1 MDCFNMSEVTSE
13 YPFEHHLPFDQWS
26 TIDLSNNN
34 DFSESFISPS
44 IISQE
49 KPTQYQV
56 NTTSPFKPRRK
67 RKKTL
72 HMFICNECYKVYN
85 SKENMLLH
93 YKNIHLKQKPYEC
106 SYCSAGF
113 SHRNGKIYHERKFHT
128 KIFPYVCPYIDNC
141 NLTFPTKSSLKYHL
155 KSKH

>member
-72 HMFICNECYKVYN
+72 HVFICNECYKVYN

-93 YKNIHLKQKPYEC
+93 YKRPVLPC
-106 SYCSAGF
+106 
-113 SHRNGKIYHERKFHT
+113 
-128 KIFPYVCPYIDNC
+128 
-141 NLTFPTKSSLKYHL
+141 
-155 KSKH
+155 

>member
-1 MDCFNMSEVTSE
+1 MDYLTISEVTSE
-13 YPFEHHLPFDQWS
+13 YPFEHQLPFDQWS

-34 DFSESFISPS
+34 DFSESLISPS

-49 KPTQYQV
+49 KPSQYQV
-56 NTTSPFKPRRK
+56 NITYPSKPPRK
-67 RKKTL
+67 RKKIF
-72 HMFICNECYKVYN
+72 HIFICNECYKVYN

-93 YKNIHLKQKPYEC
+93 YKNIHLKQKPYQC

-128 KIFPYVCPYIDNC
+128 KVFPYVCPYIDKC
-141 NLTFPTKSSLKYHL
+141 NQTFPTKSSLKYHL